1 VHGAVRSTRRDL
13 ELTFARIAKV
23 DFSDRFGLTS
33 LNRFTHPTFN
43 KQRSVVTENKI
54 SLGFSRFLVQICV

>member
-1 VHGAVRSTRRDL
+1 MHEADRSTRRDL

-33 LNRFTHPTFN
+33 LNCFMHPTV
-43 KQRSVVTENKI
+43 KAGGEKI
-54 SLGFSRFLVQICV
+54 N